1 VSCKEGEEE
10 RKAQGR
16 GGEGGEREGEE
27 ERGRYLTRTLFST
40 LEEAIMKIECALLP
54 YMSQ

>member
-1 VSCKEGEEE
+1 MSCKEGEEE

-16 GGEGGEREGEE
+16 GGEGGEGEE